1 MGDEREKPLVG
12 SAGRSVSKPTLTGK
26 RCEAA
31 DFVGDLGQ
39 PAVAADIP
47 PGSRLW
53 NLSGFSGIFFGG
65 MIRKNLYNLG
75 FSERLRGN
83 WSSRMPRGNLTR
95 VGFSMLRPADPTSG
109 GFVLMRR
116 AARRGRFRR
125 ATICKPMS
133 KRTWWR
139 QGLPMSLERRPCS
152 GRRCARP
159 RC

>member
-1 MGDEREKPLVG
+1 MRINWIGLSLVG

-53 NLSGFSGIFFGG
+53 NLSDFSGIFFGG

-95 VGFSMLRPADPTSG
+95 GGFSMLRPADPTRVREWASMSTLG
-109 GFVLMRR
+109 WKR
-116 AARRGRFRR
+116 AF
-125 ATICKPMS
+125 P
-133 KRTWWR
+133 
-139 QGLPMSLERRPCS
+139 S
-152 GRRCARP
+152 GRVHVGERHSMHSFQCPFATDQGGGPGRS
-159 RC
+159 RL

>member
-1 MGDEREKPLVG
+1 MRINWIGLSLVG

-95 VGFSMLRPADPTSG
+95 GGFSMLRPADPIWATEYIRQTGNVYNAAILLNDRLETVVKQYSH
-109 GFVLMRR
+109 LME
-116 AARRGRFRR
+116 
-125 ATICKPMS
+125 
-133 KRTWWR
+133 
-139 QGLPMSLERRPCS
+139 QGVAEQTDRWVQQRLS
-152 GRRCARP
+152 A
-159 RC
+159 